1 MAAATPRLAELAQSF
16 VCVRVTDLRTVDL
29 ARWRLD
35 FDLTFSALVADA
47 QGRVLHRYGGRD
59 AASADSFLSLAS
71 FEAFVEGALA
81 RAQQEAAA
89 GGAPPP
95 MGAPRRTIEASPAF
109 QARDAQKRVDC
120 VHCHS
125 VNDFEWRDAVAN
137 GRVRPEQRW
146 PFPDLARLGLE
157 VERDRQ
163 RVVARVAPDGPAAR
177 AGLAAGDVLAK
188 AGSQPL
194 LTRADLQWVMQQL
207 PAGATSVALEAT
219 RDGKPLHVA
228 LALADGWK
236 ECDARE
242 YAWRPMKWNL
252 APAPGFGGK
261 ALDADAKKALG
272 LEAGAWALQVGYLV
286 DWGEKAA
293 TGRSAAAAGLRKGD
307 VVVAV
312 AGESRFDDEPH
323 FQAWFRLTQ
332 KAGTTVALEVVRDGA
347 RRTLS
352 MKVVE

>member
-1 MAAATPRLAELAQSF
+1 LAAATPKIAELAKSF
-16 VCVRVTDLRTVDL
+16 VCVRVTDLRSLDL

-35 FDLTFSALVADA
+35 FDLTLSALVADP

-59 AASADSFLSLAS
+59 AASADSFLSLDS
-71 FEAFVEGALA
+71 FTAFLEGALE
-81 RAQQEAAA
+81 RAKQEASA
-89 GGAPPP
+89 GGGAPP
-95 MGAPRRTIEASPAF
+95 MGAPRRTIEASPTF
-109 QARDAQKRVDC
+109 RKRDAEKRVDC
-120 VHCHS
+120 VHCHT

-163 RVVARVAPDGPAAR
+163 RVVARVAPDGPAAK
-177 AGLAAGDVLAK
+177 AGLEAGDRLDK
-188 AGSQPL
+188 AANQPL
-194 LTRADLQWVMQQL
+194 LTRADLQWALQQL
-207 PAGATSVALEAT
+207 PAGATTLALEAT
-219 RDGKPLHVA
+219 RDGKPLHA
-228 LALADGWK
+228 SLALADGWK

-252 APAPGFGGK
+252 EPAPGFGGK

-272 LEAGAWALQVGYLV
+272 LAAGAWAMKVGYLV

-307 VVVAV
+307 VIVAV
-312 AGESRFDDEPH
+312 AGESRFDDEAH
-323 FQAWFRLTQ
+323 FQAWFRLKQ
-332 KAGTTVALEVVRDGA
+332 KAGTTVALDVLRDGK
-347 RRTLS
+347 RTTLS
-352 MKVVE
+352 MKIVE